1 MIRMIKRIPPISI
14 LLCVIFAFTQGAFE
28 LYLPTLTA
36 RIINVGVKQGDFN
49 SALHTGGYMMVVTVL
64 IVLSA
69 ILNVF
74 IAARASQN
82 LGRQIRNDLYSHV
95 LHFSKD
101 SFEEFGSASLI
112 TRASSDVQQI
122 EMTMVAVLRFMLL
135 APAMLV
141 SAVVM
146 AYRTSPQLSMV
157 YLFTIPVLAIAILL
171 VMRSASPLF
180 RSMQGKLDQINLIF
194 REGLTGVRVVRAFN
208 RDEFEADRFRDANTD
223 FMNTAISAQI
233 RVALL
238 FPTLVTILSLTNM
251 LIVWRGGSLV
261 SVNQLE
267 VGTIVAFTTFTA
279 IIMFSF
285 MALAQMFIL
294 VPRASVSSQRIWEVL
309 DTENTIHNVEHP
321 VTKAMDEAT
330 TLTFDHVSY
339 QYPGADAPVVSD
351 ISFTV
356 NPGETLGIIGGT
368 GSGKTTIA
376 NLILRFYDRTEGTIT
391 INDQDLKN
399 YELKNLRDLIGYVPQ
414 KANLF
419 SGTIRSNLQYGNA
432 KATDEEM
439 WKALDIAQATEF
451 VKELPDGLDAHVE
464 QGGSNFSGGQRQ
476 RLSIAR
482 ALVKPTTLYM
492 FDDSFSALDANTDAK
507 LRQALAQE
515 MGHHARIYISQRAS
529 AVMHSDKILVLDNG
543 RVAGYG
549 NHDELMKDSH
559 VYREIVQSQLKGMSD
574 NE

>member
-1 MIRMIKRIPPISI
+1 MIRMIKRIPLWSI
-14 LLCVIFAFTQGAFE
+14 VLCMVFAFMQGAFE

-36 RIINVGVKQGDFN
+36 QIIDVGVKQGDVA
-49 SALHTGGYMMVVTVL
+49 SALSTGGRMLIVTVL
-64 IVLSA
+64 IVMSA
-69 ILNVF
+69 IFNVF

-82 LGRQIRNDLYSHV
+82 LGRQIRNELYSQV

-101 SFEEFGSASLI
+101 SFEDFGSASLI

-146 AYRTSPQLSMV
+146 AYRTSPELSMV
-157 YLFTIPVLAIAILL
+157 YLFTIPILVVAIVF
-171 VMRSASPLF
+171 VMRAASPLF

-208 RDEFEADRFRDANTD
+208 RDEFEANRFEEANAD
-223 FMNTAISAQI
+223 FLHTAISAQI

-238 FPTLVTILSLTNM
+238 FPTLVGILSLTNM
-251 LIVWRGGSLV
+251 LIVWRGGQLV
-261 SVNQLE
+261 STETIQ
-267 VGTIVAFTTFTA
+267 VGSIVAFTTFTA

-294 VPRASVSSQRIWEVL
+294 VPRASVSSQRVFEVL
-309 DTENTIHNVEHP
+309 DKENTIHNIEHP
-321 VTKAMDEAT
+321 VTKQLEEPT
-330 TLTFDHVSY
+330 TVTFDHVAY
-339 QYPGADAPVVSD
+339 QYPGADDPVISD

-356 NPGETLGIIGGT
+356 KPGETLGIIGGT

-376 NLILRFYDRTEGTIT
+376 NLILRFYDRTEGDIT
-391 INDQDLKN
+391 INGQDIKD
-399 YELKNLRDLIGYVPQ
+399 YELKNLREIVGYVPQ

-419 SGTIRSNLQYGNA
+419 SGTIKSNLQYGNEH
-432 KATDEEM
+432 ATDEEM

-451 VKELPDGLDAHVE
+451 VGELEDGLDARVE
-464 QGGSNFSGGQRQ
+464 QGGSNFSGGQKQ

-482 ALVKPTTLYM
+482 ALVKQTTLYM

-507 LRQALAQE
+507 LRRALSEE
-515 MGHHARIYISQRAS
+515 MGEHTQIYISQKAS
-529 AVMHSDKILVLDNG
+529 AVMHADKILVLDNG
-543 RVAGYG
+543 TVAGYG
-549 NHDELMKDSH
+549 NHETLMKEST
-559 VYREIVQSQLKGMSD
+559 VYREIVESQLKGMSD